1 MQAHVVGS
9 VRNLAGFFLGAEC
22 KLVHPRTAHGLLTGL
37 IQREYRDAVGGHSAE
52 LVDQLP
58 AQRTHDDVG

>member
-22 KLVHPRTAHGLLTGL
+22 ELVHPRTAHGLLACL
-37 IQREYRDAVGGHSAE
+37 IQREYRDTVGGHTAE

-58 AQRTHDDVG
+58 AQRTNNDVG